1 MSGDDL
7 MTAIYKAILEALES
21 RLHLIGSV
29 LDGDARRLTLERG
42 IYDKGDFYNNMGYLV
57 TVENDG
63 ITLHVGSNVKHEPFV
78 LGGKVPS
85 WTPLAPLKAWVE
97 RKHLSWQDKKTGLD
111 LTVEQIA
118 YLIRGK
124 IKREGIPE
132 RNVIAEVI
140 EKRESWIIKQL
151 DDIRVVLA

>member
-1 MSGDDL
+1 MSGDEL
-7 MTAIYKAILEALES
+7 MVAIYKAILEALES

-42 IYDKGDFYNNMGYLV
+42 IYDKGDFYNNFGYLV
-57 TVENDG
+57 TVEGDG
-63 ITLHVGSNVKHEPFV
+63 ITLHVGSNVRHESFV
-78 LGGKVPS
+78 LGGKVSS

-132 RNVIAEVI
+132 RNVVAEVI
-140 EKRESWIIKQL
+140 EKRESWIIRQL

>member
-1 MSGDDL
+1 MNGDEL
-7 MTAIYKAILEALES
+7 MVAIYKAILEALES

-42 IYDKGDFYNNMGYLV
+42 IYDKGDFYNNLGYLV
-57 TVENDG
+57 TVEGDG
-63 ITLHVGSNVKHEPFV
+63 ITLHVGSNVKHESFV

-111 LTVEQIA
+111 LTIEQIA

>member
-1 MSGDDL
+1 MSGDEL
-7 MTAIYKAILEALES
+7 MVAIYKAILEALES

-29 LDGDARRLTLERG
+29 LDGDDRRLTLERG
-42 IYDKGDFYNNMGYLV
+42 IYDKGDFYNNLGYLV
-57 TVENDG
+57 TAEGDG
-63 ITLHVGSNVKHEPFV
+63 VTLHVGSNVKHEPFV

-132 RNVIAEVI
+132 RNVVAEVI

-151 DDIRVVLA
+151 DDIRVVMA